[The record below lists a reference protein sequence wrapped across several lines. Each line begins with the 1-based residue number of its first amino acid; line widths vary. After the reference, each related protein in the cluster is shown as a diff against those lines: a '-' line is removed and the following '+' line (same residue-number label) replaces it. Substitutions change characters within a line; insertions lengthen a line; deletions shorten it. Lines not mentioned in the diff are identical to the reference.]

1 MTITDADRKR
11 LNKIAKDLRYACT
24 FADLKWL
31 VQFAE
36 KLLKECDG
44 QRPTTKGQR
53 LKR

>member
-11 LNKIAKDLRYACT
+11 LGRIAKNLQYACT
-24 FADLKWL
+24 FAELKWL

-44 QRPTTKGQR
+44 QRPTAKDQR